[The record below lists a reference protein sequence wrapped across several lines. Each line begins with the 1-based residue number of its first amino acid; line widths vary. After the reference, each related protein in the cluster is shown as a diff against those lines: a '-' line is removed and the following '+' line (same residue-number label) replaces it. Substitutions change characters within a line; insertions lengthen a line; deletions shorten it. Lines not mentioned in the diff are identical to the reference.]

1 MDYLRNFI
9 RRALLI
15 VRVLD
20 ACCKLIAAQFLF
32 GIGTVLAGPVAAE
45 KPYFLVI
52 GFLIVWWGLQSALS
66 GLEAL
71 DRIFAESPDTSP
83 ETPAPHP
90 VVGHRAL
97 TALILP
103 RHARSA

>member
-9 RRALLI
+9 RRALLV
-15 VRVLD
+15 VRALD
-20 ACCKLIAAQFLF
+20 ACCKLIAAQFLV

-52 GFLIVWWGLQSALS
+52 GFLIIWWGLQSALS
-66 GLEAL
+66 GLETF
-71 DRIFAESPDTSP
+71 DRIFAESPNTPP

-90 VVGHRAL
+90 VLGHRAL
-97 TALILP
+97 TALIVQ